1 MSPRFGSKSPQ
12 DNQDDYDV
20 FLSYKIKVNSGS
32 VRNKTITKF
41 QKKLYTEIKR
51 LRKEGL
57 SYNDISKYLNKIGWK
72 TSRGN
77 KFYGTNI
84 WTFEKRI
91 DRFLQ
96 LIQSNDSVISDLKI
110 VFDDNHN
117 KGS

>member
-1 MSPRFGSKSPQ
+1 MLSRFGGNSLPQ
-12 DNQDDYDV
+12 TQDDCNV

-32 VRNKTITKF
+32 VRNKTITNF

-57 SYNDISKYLNKIGWK
+57 SYNDISKYLNKVGWK
-72 TSRGN
+72 TSRKN
-77 KFYGTNI
+77 KFYGSNI

-91 DRFLQ
+91 NRVVQ

-110 VFDDNHN
+110 VVDDNHN